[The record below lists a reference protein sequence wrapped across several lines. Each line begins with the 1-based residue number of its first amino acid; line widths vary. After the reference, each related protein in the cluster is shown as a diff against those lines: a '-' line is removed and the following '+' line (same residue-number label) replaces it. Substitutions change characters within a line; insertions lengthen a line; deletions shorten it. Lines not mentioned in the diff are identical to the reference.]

1 MVHAVFAPHRIP
13 PAIIRRRA
21 QPSLHAFAQPDVFL
35 LYLAAELPIRYSRRS
50 YTDPSIRRVAGIF
63 SERLGWP
70 PYLTFLEFSRLLTR
84 PPLDHHF
91 RFRVELD
98 SVSPLSVQNS
108 EEAFFP
114 SAEREVRHRRRHAT
128 IDSDIPRRRFIA
140 KSPRRRAARGEERR
154 LVPVRA
160 SRQKLHRFI
169 HRTRMHQA
177 QYRPK
182 NFRVRQLARRR
193 QAIQNR
199 GLHEIAVLM
208 TRNFRVAPVHHRLGA
223 FTNAFINQRFDAL
236 LAFARDHGPHRSE
249 EHTSELQS
257 QFHLV
262 CRLLLE
268 KKNRSLTYRASTSGP
283 RHCRTPPFP
292 RP

>member
-35 LYLAAELPIRYSRRS
+35 LYLVAELPIRYSRRS

-114 SAEREVRHRRRHAT
+114 SAEREVRHRRRHAN
-128 IDSDIPRRRFIA
+128 IDPDIPRRRFIA

-160 SRQKLHRFI
+160 SRNVFCASPIVTATDTARHRCP
-169 HRTRMHQA
+169 A
-177 QYRPK
+177 QPK
-182 NFRVRQLARRR
+182 ALSL
-193 QAIQNR
+193 I
-199 GLHEIAVLM
+199 IC
-208 TRNFRVAPVHHRLGA
+208 VA
-223 FTNAFINQRFDAL
+223 NSI
-236 LAFARDHGPHRSE
+236 S
-249 EHTSELQS
+249 
-257 QFHLV
+257 
-262 CRLLLE
+262 
-268 KKNRSLTYRASTSGP
+268 ASGSTI
-283 RHCRTPPFP
+283 T
-292 RP
+292 